1 MKTRKNRCPV
11 AEAASGSHKSCYAK
25 PMPRRE
31 GGKGGPHK
39 SCPAKP
45 WPRREG
51 GGALVRKMCAQPKV
65 RKTENTPAANAAGV
79 PFHTTTLGQE
89 KIL

>member
-11 AEAASGSHKSCYAK
+11 AKAARAARTKAAMQKPMPVAEAASGSHKNCYAK

-31 GGKGGPHK
+31 GG
-39 SCPAKP
+39 
-45 WPRREG
+45 
-51 GGALVRKMCAQPKV
+51 GALYAKRKA

>member
-11 AEAASGSHKSCYAK
+11 AKAARAARTKAAMQK
-25 PMPRRE
+25 PMPVAEAAGR
-31 GGKGGPHK
+31 PAHK
-39 SCPAKP
+39 LPAKP
-45 WPRREG
+45 KPRRGG
-51 GGALVRKMCAQPKV
+51 GGALYAKRKA

>member
-11 AEAASGSHKSCYAK
+11 AKAARAARTKAAMQK
-25 PMPRRE
+25 PMPVAEAAGR
-31 GGKGGPHK
+31 PAHK
-39 SCPAKP
+39 LPAKP
-45 WPRREG
+45 KPRRGG
-51 GGALVRKMCAQPKV
+51 GGASVRKMYAQPKA